1 MGRESPL
8 DRQPSSSWRP
18 SRFAPQVAAKSSDGC
33 DQELAER
40 VADDAERCL
49 REHLLIPTIRRYS
62 PAVDPE
68 RHRFAAQEVAH
79 QVLTASGPHR
89 ETVGGWLAD
98 CHPTWQKTI
107 SRALNALELIDDAP
121 RDDKVPVAVG
131 PELSDGAPRFL
142 VGDRIA
148 RGSGGSVH
156 RCVDRLRSNECLL
169 PLDAGFDH
177 TGDGKGSLVVK
188 LLPHT
193 SRNTDPWHPE
203 ARLAAKVAAPCGIRI
218 VDSGNAANGAS
229 YIVMERVDG
238 LTLSAI
244 AAAERRVDPLGAM
257 KELALLAMALSM
269 LHAEG
274 LGHGDIS
281 PMNIMLD
288 RSGNLRMLDFGAGG
302 SASADRDVRGLAALG
317 LWLSLG
323 FLPGK
328 GAVIPWGPPTMRRAL
343 AIASIEA
350 INGGFSAAKLA
361 ERLQER
367 SRKTRII
374 RSTATVMAI
383 GVVIGTLLYLAPAG
397 PVRHRG
403 GNDAGEPTRSAEP

>member
-1 MGRESPL
+1 MGRKSPL
-8 DRQPSSSWRP
+8 DRQPSASWRP
-18 SRFAPQVAAKSSDGC
+18 SRFAPQVAAQTSDGC

-62 PAVDPE
+62 AAVDPE

-89 ETVGGWLAD
+89 ETVGDWLAD
-98 CHPTWQKTI
+98 RRPTWQMTI

-121 RDDKVPVAVG
+121 RDDKVPAAVG
-131 PELSDGAPRFL
+131 PALSDGAPRFL

-156 RCVDRLRSNECLL
+156 SCIDRIGFDGSLL
-169 PLDAGFDH
+169 PLDAEVDH
-177 TGDGKGSLVVK
+177 TGEATGSLVVK

-193 SRNTDPWHPE
+193 SRNADPWHPE

-218 VDSGNAANGAS
+218 VDSGDAANGDA
-229 YIVMERVDG
+229 YIVMARVDG

-244 AAAERRVDPLGAM
+244 AAAERQVDPSGAM
-257 KELALLAMALSM
+257 KELALLAKALSM
-269 LHAEG
+269 LHADG

-288 RSGNLRMLDFGAGG
+288 RSGNLRMLDFGSGG
-302 SASADRDVRGLAALG
+302 SASADRDVRALAALG

-323 FLPGK
+323 CLPRD
-328 GAVIPWGPPTMRRAL
+328 GAVLPWGPPTMRRAL
-343 AIASIEA
+343 AIASIQA
-350 INGGFSAAKLA
+350 IDGGFDAAKLA
-361 ERLQER
+361 ERLLER
-367 SRKTRII
+367 SRKARML
-374 RSTATVMAI
+374 RSAATVITI
-383 GVVIGTLLYLAPAG
+383 GVLIGTLLYLAPAG
-397 PVRHRG
+397 LGRHRG
-403 GNDAGEPTRSAEP
+403 GNDAGEPTTTAEP